1 MIAPKDKVLIQACL
15 QNNTQAQTELYDR
28 FNAKMFGLCMRYAR
42 NEAEAEDFL
51 LEGFYKVFRDL
62 HQYNFQSPLEGWIK
76 KVMINTALMTLRK
89 KQILDFRED
98 NLEVIA
104 PTTPPKIWQR
114 LDTET
119 ILLAIQQLPRGYQIV
134 FNLYAIEGYTHQ
146 EIGEQLGIS
155 ASTSRSQYTRARQ
168 ALQHLLL
175 AQKVV

>member
-1 MIAPKDKVLIQACL
+1 MIAPKDKALVQACL
-15 QNNTQAQTELYDR
+15 KKETAAQTELYDR
-28 FNAKMFGLCMRYAR
+28 FKSKMFGLCLRYAR

-62 HQYNFQSPLEGWIK
+62 HQYNFQSPLENWIK
-76 KVMINTALMTLRK
+76 KIMVNTALMTLRK
-89 KQILDFRED
+89 KQILDFGED
-98 NLEVIA
+98 NLEEIA
-104 PTTPPKIWQR
+104 AIIPPKIWQT

-119 ILLAIQQLPRGYQIV
+119 ILVAIQQLPRGYQIV

-168 ALQHLLL
+168 ALQHILL
-175 AQKVV
+175 AQ